1 MRKTW
6 RRIAALLVLCL
17 LSLPLSGLAATLKK
31 GSRGEAV
38 KEVQT
43 WLIDLGYLNDT
54 ADGAFGKK
62 TEAAVKAFQKTI
74 GVKQNGRLTD
84 EQQTRLLV
92 LWGDVTGIMEG
103 DGLSDEE
110 LAEIHPAGCSRKG
123 DDPGQVEYCW
133 RHLDA
138 GRLTQILML
147 PGLPDTAVGMA
158 AERAVDLWTEGMN
171 ALFDEW
177 AETNPDAA
185 DKQRDIFEEAL
196 AEAEPDLN
204 DALGPGSP
212 AAQRELAFWLEG
224 NCVDRCFDLHTAEGN
239 SD

>member
-6 RRIAALLVLCL
+6 RRIAALLILCL

-54 ADGAFGKK
+54 ADGAFGRK

-138 GRLTQILML
+138 GS
-147 PGLPDTAVGMA
+147 
-158 AERAVDLWTEGMN
+158 VDGGHECPVRRMG
-171 ALFDEW
+171 
-177 AETNPDAA
+177 
-185 DKQRDIFEEAL
+185 
-196 AEAEPDLN
+196 
-204 DALGPGSP
+204 
-212 AAQRELAFWLEG
+212 G
-224 NCVDRCFDLHTAEGN
+224 NQSGRGG
-239 SD
+239 